1 MVCTTM
7 PGYAVGSRVRRQGLG
22 TRCKA
27 PALAHCSR
35 VRAAVLLSA
44 LLDRTGKFPLTGLPC
59 LVGPCLTGWVLG
71 KYLQVLETRTRKEF
85 TNPHHTEPRAV
96 AQCELPAV
104 SPHDYRKSDISFGPK
119 FEWSERNI
127 WGMLYNSQSPCQ
139 VPKLSGKSQGF
150 WLTIGT
156 SHI

>member
-1 MVCTTM
+1 MCTTM

-85 TNPHHTEPRAV
+85 THPHHTEPRAV

-104 SPHDYRKSDISFGPK
+104 SPHDYRKSLTFPLDPS
-119 FEWSERNI
+119 
-127 WGMLYNSQSPCQ
+127 
-139 VPKLSGKSQGF
+139 LSGVRGTF
-150 WLTIGT
+150 GECYTIVRVPARSPSFPESPTG
-156 SHI
+156 SG